1 MCISIQPLIGLCGLQ
16 KVNMNM
22 NSLTSRML
30 FTVIPSE
37 LYAGDLTLD
46 VLLAALAKDLGELYE
61 NGASVAFA

>member
-1 MCISIQPLIGLCGLQ
+1 
-16 KVNMNM
+16 
-22 NSLTSRML
+22 ML